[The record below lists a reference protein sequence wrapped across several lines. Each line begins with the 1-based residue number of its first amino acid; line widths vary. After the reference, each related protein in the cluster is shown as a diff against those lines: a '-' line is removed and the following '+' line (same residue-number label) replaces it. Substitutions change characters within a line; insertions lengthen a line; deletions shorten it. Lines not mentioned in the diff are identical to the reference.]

1 MTTTRFDLSNVT
13 VEPDPPRAGKPW
25 DGGGTVVFKMPASRG
40 LRERVLY
47 FRFENART
55 PEEGMRQAANQLHH
69 VPEYFV
75 GLADAAA
82 KF

>member
-13 VEPDPPRAGKPW
+13 VEPDPPRGGKRW
-25 DGGGTVVFKMPASRG
+25 DGGGTVIFKMPASDG
-40 LRERVLY
+40 FRERVLY

-55 PEEGMRQAANQLHH
+55 PEEGMRQAAEQLRH
-69 VPEYFV
+69 VAEYFL
-75 GLADAAA
+75 GLAEAAA